1 MRDLQIVSGRHIS
14 TGYSAI
20 RFLLG
25 SVDVNGP
32 ENTLFFFF
40 FPVHLLICQH
50 VRKPPGHLKG
60 PLGKKTT
67 LYAEQLEQGRKRGD
81 K

>member
-1 MRDLQIVSGRHIS
+1 MRDLQIVSGWHIS

-32 ENTLFFFF
+32 ENVFFFF
-40 FPVHLLICQH
+40 FPVHLPVCQH

-60 PLGKKTT
+60 VLGKKTT
-67 LYAEQLEQGRKRGD
+67 LYAEQL
-81 K
+81 

>member
-1 MRDLQIVSGRHIS
+1 MRDLQIVSGWHIS

-32 ENTLFFFF
+32 ENVFFFF
-40 FPVHLLICQH
+40 FSRASSRMST
-50 VRKPPGHLKG
+50 RKKATGSLEGGLRKEDHIVCG
-60 PLGKKTT
+60 TT
-67 LYAEQLEQGRKRGD
+67 LAGEKKR
-81 K
+81 

>member
-1 MRDLQIVSGRHIS
+1 MRDLQIVSGRYIS

-32 ENTLFFFF
+32 DNTLFFFF
-40 FPVHLLICQH
+40 FSRASSHMST
-50 VRKPPGHLKG
+50 RKKATGSLEGTLRKEDHIVCG
-60 PLGKKTT
+60 TT
-67 LYAEQLEQGRKRGD
+67 
-81 K
+81 